1 MSTARVFTRANAGMD
16 APPVRVEVHLSP
28 GLPAF
33 TVVGLPESSVRE
45 ARERVRSAIL
55 TSHFVWPD
63 SRIVVNLAPAELP
76 KGGGRFDLPM
86 ALGLLAASEQLPR
99 TALDGREFFGELGL
113 DGGLRQTPTLLAAVT
128 AATRAGRTC
137 FVPASQAPQLAV
149 APGSRVIAG
158 VDLLSV
164 AALARESDPAPTDAN
179 LAAPAPAT
187 TVDLADIA
195 GQAAG
200 KRVLEVAA
208 AGGHHLLF
216 RGPPGAGKTLLAS
229 ALPGLLPLPD
239 RREQLDMALL
249 ADLSAQ
255 PLASGRPFRAPHH
268 SASAVSLVGGGPRAL
283 PGEISL
289 AHGGVLFLDELAEF
303 PRAVLDQLRQPLEA
317 GEVVVSRARHRHRYP
332 AAFQLIAATNPCP
345 CGHAG
350 PDDTPCRCAPEQVR
364 RYQARLSGPL
374 LDRIDLH
381 LALERQ
387 PTGTV
392 LRPAAAEEDSTTV
405 RRRVETVRARQL
417 ARQGCL
423 NAALAARELHRYCS
437 LEPLTAQ
444 WFEAAC
450 ERLSLSARGVHRC
463 LRVARTLADM
473 ANAATVTQ
481 SQLLEALSYRPAGA
495 GLTD

>member
-16 APPVRVEVHLSP
+16 APLVRVEVHLSP

-45 ARERVRSAIL
+45 ARERVRSAVL
-55 TSHFVWPD
+55 TSHFMWPD

-86 ALGLLAASEQLPR
+86 ALGVLAASDQLPKA
-99 TALDGREFFGELGL
+99 ALEGREFFGELGL
-113 DGGLRQTPTLLAAVT
+113 DGGLRPTPALLAAVT
-128 AATRAGRTC
+128 AATRAGHAC
-137 FVPASQAPQLAV
+137 FVPGAQAQQLAV

-164 AALARESDPAPTDAN
+164 AALARESDPATTEADI
-179 LAAPAPAT
+179 AT
-187 TVDLADIA
+187 TAPQASVDLADIA

-200 KRVLEVAA
+200 KRILEVAA

-249 ADLSAQ
+249 ADLSGQ
-255 PLASGRPFRAPHH
+255 PPVSGRQFRAPHH
-268 SASAVSLVGGGPRAL
+268 SASAVALVGGGPRAL

-317 GEVVVSRARHRHRYP
+317 GEVVVSRARYRHRYP
-332 AAFQLIAATNPCP
+332 AAFQLVAATNPCP

-392 LRPAAAEEDSTTV
+392 LHPVGSEEDSATV
-405 RRRVETVRARQL
+405 RRRVETVRLRQL

-423 NAALAARELHRYCS
+423 NVGLPARDLQTHCR
-437 LEPLTAQ
+437 LEPLTGQ

-450 ERLSLSARGVHRC
+450 ERLALSARAVHRC

-473 ANAATVTQ
+473 ADAPALGQ
-481 SQLLEALSYRPAGA
+481 PQLLEALTYRPAGP
-495 GLTD
+495 GLND